1 MFLFCYFMKMHTP
14 TSATDNWSYYEFEI
28 CYLQSP
34 EQNLRLKCID
44 RILKIDVSSK
54 EVRSLPIT
62 ATSLILITIL
72 ILTTILGGQLH
83 LRCRREVYTG
93 CIRSGVCGVVLSLTT
108 VLQM

>member
-54 EVRSLPIT
+54 EVRSLPAGGYKPNTDNFII
-62 ATSLILITIL
+62 ILPFL
-72 ILTTILGGQLH
+72 
-83 LRCRREVYTG
+83 
-93 CIRSGVCGVVLSLTT
+93 VVSCT
-108 VLQM
+108 